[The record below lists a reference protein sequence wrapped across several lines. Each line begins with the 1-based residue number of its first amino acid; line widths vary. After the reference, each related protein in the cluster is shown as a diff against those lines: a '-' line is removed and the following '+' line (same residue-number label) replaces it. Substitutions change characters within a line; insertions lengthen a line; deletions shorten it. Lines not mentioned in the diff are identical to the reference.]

1 MASSQDAGHGQRRSA
16 SPIECVVRTT
26 ARPFIVTLMRS
37 QRFLCAPGSRPD
49 DGSSSN
55 TTEGPPTSATATA
68 SLRFMPPDRRP
79 AALSAWSDRPTTA
92 SACSAASRASPSM
105 STPRSRA
112 KRQRWS
118 RQLRWFQ
125 RTFFWLTTCVEIKIL
140 RRVRAESSRRPPRH
154 RRDACSMAWRC
165 RFLTARPSQDN
176 HVIAEK

>member
-1 MASSQDAGHGQRRSA
+1 MQRMVPLTMMPRRSQRRSA

-92 SACSAASRASPSM
+92 SACSAAWRASPSM

-112 KRQRWS
+112 KRLRWS
-118 RQLRWFQ
+118 RQLRWSQ
-125 RTFFWLTTCVEIKIL
+125 RTFFWLTT
-140 RRVRAESSRRPPRH
+140 
-154 RRDACSMAWRC
+154 
-165 RFLTARPSQDN
+165 PS
-176 HVIAEK
+176 A